1 MNTAIRFL
9 LVLGIICVVM
19 GGGVALLYGVFQKPI
34 AEKQVEQYNAMLK
47 ELFPDLAETRT
58 IAGADTPDDLADDVN
73 QVFGAQG
80 QLLGYT
86 AQGHRQG
93 YSSDVKVL
101 VGFAPDGQTI
111 RKVAILDQQ
120 ETPGLGTNAAQ
131 TRSQWNL
138 WHKLGTLFGGSDE
151 AEPMENA
158 FLDQFA
164 NRTPAQFGE
173 VDAITAATITSDA
186 VKAGVRMAAD
196 RVSRALAQKP
206 PSNPAQKEPPSPQPS
221 VPQSEPQSPQPNQ
234 QKE

>member
-1 MNTAIRFL
+1 MNTALRFL

-19 GGGVALLYGVFQKPI
+19 GGGVALLYGVFQQPI
-34 AEKQVEQYNAMLK
+34 AEKQLQQYNAMLQ
-47 ELFPDLAETRT
+47 ELFPDLARVNA

-73 QVFGAQG
+73 QVFDAQG

-86 AQGHRQG
+86 AQGHQQG

-101 VGFAPDGQTI
+101 VGFAPDGQTV

-120 ETPGLGTNAAQ
+120 ETPGLGANAAQ

-138 WHKLGTLFGGSDE
+138 WDKLRSFFAGSDE
-151 AEPMENA
+151 AEPTENA

-186 VKAGVRMAAD
+186 VKAGVRMAATN
-196 RVSRALAQKP
+196 VAEAIKP
-206 PSNPAQKEPPSPQPS
+206 TPQQSEQKE
-221 VPQSEPQSPQPNQ
+221 
-234 QKE
+234 